1 MYYPK
6 SKIKTN
12 LYTEGGEYLLYT
24 DKSGYT
30 GYYYKVSSGKA
41 YTGKNPQDGPSILLI
56 KDYNIDP
63 LLPPSVDDPS
73 SIIYASD
80 ITKYYPQPYTNFDT
94 QTYFDNPQNNQ
105 SYITRYLPIYNPTLP
120 TDKDKDL
127 GVFNRYFCK
136 KTNELLYI
144 EISKE
149 TFDLLR
155 YQDPKIVWDL
165 YSPLS
170 ILWQIQGD
178 KEKTYTANKNNIAI
192 LEQRNKW
199 YGFSKYLKEDY
210 LKYYLG
216 S

>member
-6 SKIKTN
+6 SKIKPD
-12 LYTEGGEYLLYT
+12 LYTNGEEYILTTTKEKY
-24 DKSGYT
+24 K
-30 GYYYKVSSGKA
+30 GYYYELSSGKK
-41 YTGKNPQDGPSILLI
+41 YTGKNPQDGPNILITPPPAIPLI
-56 KDYNIDP
+56 FQKGEEVEG
-63 LLPPSVDDPS
+63 LGEQFLSL
-73 SIIYASD
+73 
-80 ITKYYPQPYTNFDT
+80 
-94 QTYFDNPQNNQ
+94 DNPPIVSGPSYNNTP
-105 SYITRYLPIYNPTLP
+105 SNVNVRYLPIYNITLP
-120 TDKDKDL
+120 TNKDKDL

-136 KTNELLYI
+136 KNNELIYT
-144 EISKE
+144 EINKE

-155 YQDPKIVWDL
+155 YQDPKIAWDL